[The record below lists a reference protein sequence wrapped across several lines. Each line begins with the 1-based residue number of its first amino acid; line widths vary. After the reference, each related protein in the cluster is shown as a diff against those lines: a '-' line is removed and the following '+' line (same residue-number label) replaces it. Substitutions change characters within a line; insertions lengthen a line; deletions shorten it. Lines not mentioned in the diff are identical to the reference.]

1 MDKLKERIKQADW
14 WEITYLIIYGS
25 VFTFEF
31 LNTTM
36 FEIKWPP
43 RFGYIFLAST
53 ALYTIAKFIW
63 HNTYT
68 KKEMIWAGIILFAF
82 LMPAL
87 LTEYRFLWYTG
98 FLIVSAKDVEFDKI
112 LKVYLVIGITIM
124 VAAFGASQM
133 GWVENLVYAVW
144 RDDLLVYRNSYG
156 IVYPT
161 DFAAHVFYLAIA
173 GVCII
178 KNKLTYGVIINF
190 VVLAAFVL
198 DKCDARTSSIC
209 LLIMA
214 GFLLFIKL
222 LKPQLKWKLGYYVLN
237 AATIGF
243 ASMYLVLTHIYE
255 ATKDWLVQLNDLLSN
270 RLAITNKAVSL
281 YDYQMFGQNITEK
294 GFGRGTQF
302 LGEYFFLDDS
312 YIRIALMYGVVLLVV
327 VLIMFWN
334 NGVNAIKNKQIIILC
349 AIAVIGLHSFMEHH
363 ILEIAYNPLLC
374 YTFAKC
380 GVDLDKLE
388 VSNVS

>member
-124 VAAFGASQM
+124 VAAFGASQY
-133 GWVENLVYAVW
+133 GVIEDFVYTAI
-144 RDDLLVYRNSYG
+144 RDNTVIYRYSFG
-156 IVYPT
+156 SVYPT
-161 DFAAHVFYLAIA
+161 DFSAHVFYLAVA
-173 GVCII
+173 GICICENRI
-178 KNKLTYGVIINF
+178 SVGKIINL
-190 VVLAAFVL
+190 VVLAFFVQ
-198 DKCDARTSSIC
+198 DKCGARTSFIC
-209 LLIMA
+209 LITLAIA
-214 GFLLFIKL
+214 LTIVHLFKCHIK
-222 LKPQLKWKLGYYVLN
+222 KNWIYRVLN
-237 AATIGF
+237 CSTIGF
-243 ASMYLVLTHIYE
+243 AILYYVFTYMFINPNASMMKLDMVL
-255 ATKDWLVQLNDLLSN
+255 SG
-270 RLAITNKAVSL
+270 RLALGAKAIQKYSHKL
-281 YDYQMFGQNITEK
+281 FGQNIIER
-294 GFGRGTQF
+294 GWGRGSTE
-302 LGEYFFLDDS
+302 GEYFFIDDS
-312 YIRIALMYGVVLLVV
+312 YLRIALLYGIVLLLVTLVLLYINGLRAINSKRIIVLVALAVV
-327 VLIMFWN
+327 
-334 NGVNAIKNKQIIILC
+334 
-349 AIAVIGLHSFMEHH
+349 GLHSFMEHH
-363 ILEIAYNPLLC
+363 LLEIAYNPLLLLA
-374 YTFAKC
+374 F
-380 GVDLDKLE
+380 VNLDMKSRIGE
-388 VSNVS
+388 NYE